1 MGDLCRLCQNLREA
15 QLLAQNVASLEG
27 IQVMW
32 KRGGSYLQQPHASA
46 AQLGGGGEWI
56 FVGRKELD
64 EMAI

>member
-46 AQLGGGGEWI
+46 AQLGGGGEWLS
-56 FVGRKELD
+56 FGRKELD